1 MAKSKKKGKRPDLRK
16 QVEKE
21 KDKLVRKACEIAL
34 NTLIVIPL
42 YVLRTEF
49 GFGKERGQRFA
60 REFKRIHTAVAK
72 GEVSIETLKSELQ
85 WGMDIEAD
93 TDWSELNG

>member
-1 MAKSKKKGKRPDLRK
+1 MAKKKKKGKAPNPQK
-16 QVEKE
+16 AVQKE

-34 NTLIVIPL
+34 GSVIVIPL
-42 YVLRTEF
+42 YVLRVEF

-72 GEVSIETLKSELQ
+72 GEVSIDTLKSELEY
-85 WGMDIEAD
+85 GMDIYAD
-93 TDWSELNG
+93 TNFGSV